1 MKKILLT
8 LITVLMATLAAQADV
23 TINSTNFPDAN
34 FRSYLLSLYPS
45 GTITTSQINSLTNLD
60 VSDKNISSLQ
70 GIGYLTGVKYLDC
83 SGNNLT
89 TLNLTSNTNL
99 INVYCGYNQLT
110 SINVSNLTS
119 LNWLVAEH
127 NTNLRTIT
135 GLNTCSAL
143 TMINLEYCDLL
154 ELNISGL
161 PNLHA
166 LSVAYNVRLDALTCT
181 GYGNADLTSLSVAGC
196 FNLTLMNVYGNHNHY
211 WLV

>member
-1 MKKILLT
+1 MKKLLFT
-8 LITVLMATLAAQADV
+8 LITVLMATMAAQADV

-99 INVYCGYNQLT
+99 INVYCRSNKLT
-110 SINVSNLTS
+110 SMNVSNLPS
-119 LNWLVAEH
+119 LSWLLADH
-127 NTNLRTIT
+127 NTNLSTIT

-143 TMINLEYCDLL
+143 TLINLESCGFT

-166 LSVAYNVRLDALTCT
+166 LTVANNVRLDALTCT

-196 FNLTLMNVYGNHNHY
+196 FNLTFMNC
-211 WLV
+211 